1 MKHSHMWLC
10 GAFAALTVVL
20 VVAGAG
26 LFALIP
32 AAGCA
37 VTCASMVWSMIH
49 GSGKSGTT
57 HA

>member
-20 VVAGAG
+20 AVAGAG
-26 LFALIP
+26 AFALIP

-37 VTCASMVWSMIH
+37 VTCASMVWSMVRDAN
-49 GSGKSGTT
+49 KRRAT

>member
-20 VVAGAG
+20 AVAGAG
-26 LFALIP
+26 AWAFVP

-37 VTCASMVWSMIH
+37 VMCVTMVWTMVRSAKH
-49 GSGKSGTT
+49 GK